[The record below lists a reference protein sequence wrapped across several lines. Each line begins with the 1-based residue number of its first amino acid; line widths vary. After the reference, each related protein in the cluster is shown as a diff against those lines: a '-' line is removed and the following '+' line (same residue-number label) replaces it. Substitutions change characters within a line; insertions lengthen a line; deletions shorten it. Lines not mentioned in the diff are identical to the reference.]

1 MWQAIAEVVK
11 QGMRNLANSGKNAQ
25 VNGSTAGGGVGLI
38 NPDFKTSNIKS
49 ENKNNE
55 NSISQTTENTTKV
68 ETTKQEPPVESN
80 EVKSSSGIGGL
91 NNLKSLGGGN
101 SSVGGNTTVT
111 SDETTKQEEPTE
123 SNEVESTSNVG
134 GLDNQSLGGGNSSVG
149 GATVTSDENT
159 KNAKDIS
166 TSTEKGK
173 WKKVNDV
180 RKKIGEGLN
189 KAGTNAQVDGSTASF
204 TPISPTVVSDERLK
218 DIFGEETPIDCF
230 AKIHSYEFKYTP
242 QAQEMMQG
250 KDHVDDKEH
259 LGVMAQEL
267 LMNPATSACVIK
279 DTDGFLKVDTAQLTM
294 ANTATIAELSRKVQ
308 QLEQILGER

>member
-11 QGMRNLANSGKNAQ
+11 QGMKNIANSGKNAQ
-25 VNGSTAGGGVGLI
+25 VNGSTTEGGVGLI
-38 NPDFKTSNIKS
+38 NPDFKTTDIKS

-68 ETTKQEPPVESN
+68 ETTKQEEPAESN

-91 NNLKSLGGGN
+91 GNLKSL
-101 SSVGGNTTVT
+101 V
-111 SDETTKQEEPTE
+111 
-123 SNEVESTSNVG
+123 
-134 GLDNQSLGGGNSSVG
+134 GGNSSVG

-159 KNAKDIS
+159 KNAKDVS
-166 TSTEKGK
+166 TSTKEDSTEEGK

-189 KAGTNAQVDGSTASF
+189 NAGANAQVDGSIASF

-250 KDHVDDKEH
+250 KDHVHDKEH

-294 ANTATIAELSRKVQ
+294 ANTATIAELSRKVH
-308 QLEQILGER
+308 QLEHMSRERQ

>member
-11 QGMRNLANSGKNAQ
+11 QGIRNIGNSGKNAQ
-25 VNGSTAGGGVGLI
+25 MNGSTAEGGVGLI
-38 NPDFKTSNIKS
+38 NPDFKKTDSNKQDDTSVA
-49 ENKNNE
+49 
-55 NSISQTTENTTKV
+55 QTTENTSKV
-68 ETTKQEPPVESN
+68 ETVKQESPAESN
-80 EVKSSSGIGGL
+80 VSESSSGSGIGG
-91 NNLKSLGGGN
+91 NSMGNLGNGMDKLGSFGGGN
-101 SSVGGNTTVT
+101 GGEGTSSATSSMASGAMTT
-111 SDETTKQEEPTE
+111 SDEK
-123 SNEVESTSNVG
+123 
-134 GLDNQSLGGGNSSVG
+134 
-149 GATVTSDENT
+149 T
-159 KNAKDIS
+159 KNAKDVS
-166 TSTEKGK
+166 TDTKEEN
-173 WKKVNDV
+173 WEKVNNA

-189 KAGTNAQVDGSTASF
+189 KGGGTAQVEGSVANF
-204 TPISPTVVSDERLK
+204 TSITPTVVSDERLK

-242 QAQEMMQG
+242 QAQEIMQG

-308 QLEQILGER
+308 KLEEMLGER

>member
-25 VNGSTAGGGVGLI
+25 VNGSTTEGGVGLI
-38 NPDFKTSNIKS
+38 NPDFKKNDTKL
-49 ENKNNE
+49 ENKNDE

-68 ETTKQEPPVESN
+68 ETTKQEEPVESN
-80 EVKSSSGIGGL
+80 EVESSSGIGGL
-91 NNLKSLGGGN
+91 GNLKSL
-101 SSVGGNTTVT
+101 V
-111 SDETTKQEEPTE
+111 
-123 SNEVESTSNVG
+123 
-134 GLDNQSLGGGNSSVG
+134 GGNSSVG

-159 KNAKDIS
+159 KNAKDVS
-166 TSTEKGK
+166 TSNKEDSTEKGK
-173 WKKVNDV
+173 WKKVNDI

-242 QAQEMMQG
+242 QAQEMMRG

-279 DTDGFLKVDTAQLTM
+279 HTDGFLKVDTAQLTM

-308 QLEQILGER
+308 QLEQMLGER

>member
-1 MWQAIAEVVK
+1 MAA
-11 QGMRNLANSGKNAQ
+11 RC
-25 VNGSTAGGGVGLI
+25 LI
-38 NPDFKTSNIKS
+38 K
-49 ENKNNE
+49 
-55 NSISQTTENTTKV
+55 
-68 ETTKQEPPVESN
+68 
-80 EVKSSSGIGGL
+80 G
-91 NNLKSLGGGN
+91 
-101 SSVGGNTTVT
+101 
-111 SDETTKQEEPTE
+111 
-123 SNEVESTSNVG
+123 
-134 GLDNQSLGGGNSSVG
+134 
-149 GATVTSDENT
+149 ENT
-159 KNAKDIS
+159 KNAKGVS
-166 TSTEKGK
+166 TSNKEDSTEEGK
-173 WKKVNDV
+173 WKKVNDII
-180 RKKIGEGLN
+180 KKIGEGLN
-189 KAGTNAQVDGSTASF
+189 NAGTNAQVNGSIASF

-308 QLEQILGER
+308 QLEQMLGER

>member
-11 QGMRNLANSGKNAQ
+11 QGIRNIGNSGKNAQ
-25 VNGSTAGGGVGLI
+25 VNGSTAEGGVGLI
-38 NPDFKTSNIKS
+38 NPDFKKTDSNKQDDTSVA
-49 ENKNNE
+49 
-55 NSISQTTENTTKV
+55 QTSENTTQV
-68 ETTKQEPPVESN
+68 ETTKQEPPAESN
-80 EVKSSSGIGGL
+80 EGESSGGSGIGGL
-91 NNLKSLGGGN
+91 GNIGSLGGGN
-101 SSVGGNTTVT
+101 KTEGATSSMASGAMTT
-111 SDETTKQEEPTE
+111 SDEK
-123 SNEVESTSNVG
+123 
-134 GLDNQSLGGGNSSVG
+134 
-149 GATVTSDENT
+149 T
-159 KNAKDIS
+159 KNAKDVS
-166 TSTEKGK
+166 TDTKKEK
-173 WKKVNDV
+173 WEKVNDT

-189 KAGTNAQVDGSTASF
+189 KGGGTAQVDGSVATLN
-204 TPISPTVVSDERLK
+204 PITPTVVSDERLK

-242 QAQEMMQG
+242 QAQEIMQG

-308 QLEQILGER
+308 KLEEMLGER

>member
-38 NPDFKTSNIKS
+38 SPDFKTTDIKS
-49 ENKNNE
+49 ENKNDE
-55 NSISQTTENTTKV
+55 NSISQTTENTTEV
-68 ETTKQEPPVESN
+68 ETTKQEPPAESN
-80 EVKSSSGIGGL
+80 EGKSSSGSGILG
-91 NNLKSLGGGN
+91 NLKSLGGLGNLKFLGGGN
-101 SSVGGNTTVT
+101 SSVGGNTT
-111 SDETTKQEEPTE
+111 D
-123 SNEVESTSNVG
+123 STG
-134 GLDNQSLGGGNSSVG
+134 SVG
-149 GATVTSDENT
+149 SSMTMSDENT
-159 KNAKDIS
+159 K
-166 TSTEKGK
+166 
-173 WKKVNDV
+173 
-180 RKKIGEGLN
+180 
-189 KAGTNAQVDGSTASF
+189 
-204 TPISPTVVSDERLK
+204 VVSDERLK
-218 DIFGEETPIDCF
+218 DIFGEEAPIDCF

-259 LGVMAQEL
+259 FGVMAQEL

-308 QLEQILGER
+308 QLEQMLGER

>member
-38 NPDFKTSNIKS
+38 SPDFKTTDIKS
-49 ENKNNE
+49 ENKNDK

-68 ETTKQEPPVESN
+68 ETTKQEEPVESN
-80 EVKSSSGIGGL
+80 EAKSSGGIGGL

-101 SSVGGNTTVT
+101 SSVGSATVT
-111 SDETTKQEEPTE
+111 SDETTKQEEPAK
-123 SNEVESTSNVG
+123 SNEVESSSIDEVSN
-134 GLDNQSLGGGNSSVG
+134 LKSLGGGNSSVG
-149 GATVTSDENT
+149 GATVTSDKNT
-159 KNAKDIS
+159 KNAKDVS

-173 WKKVNDV
+173 WKKVNDI

-250 KDHVDDKEH
+250 KNHVDDKEH

-308 QLEQILGER
+308 QLEQMLGER

>member
-38 NPDFKTSNIKS
+38 NPDFKTTDIKS
-49 ENKNNE
+49 ENNNDK

-68 ETTKQEPPVESN
+68 ETTKQE
-80 EVKSSSGIGGL
+80 
-91 NNLKSLGGGN
+91 
-101 SSVGGNTTVT
+101 
-111 SDETTKQEEPTE
+111 EPAK
-123 SNEVESTSNVG
+123 SNEVESSSIDELNN
-134 GLDNQSLGGGNSSVG
+134 LKSLGGGNSSVG
-149 GATVTSDENT
+149 GATVTSDENA
-159 KNAKDIS
+159 KNAKDVS

-189 KAGTNAQVDGSTASF
+189 NAGTNAQVDGSTASF

-250 KDHVDDKEH
+250 KNHVDDKEH

-308 QLEQILGER
+308 QLEQMLGER

>member
-25 VNGSTAGGGVGLI
+25 VNGSTTGGGVGLI
-38 NPDFKTSNIKS
+38 NPDFKTTDMKS

-68 ETTKQEPPVESN
+68 ETTKQEEPVESN
-80 EVKSSSGIGGL
+80 EAKSSGGIGGL
-91 NNLKSLGGGN
+91 NNLKPLGGGNSSVGSATVTSDETTKQEEPAKSNEVESSSIDEVSNLKSLGGGN
-101 SSVGGNTTVT
+101 SSVGG
-111 SDETTKQEEPTE
+111 
-123 SNEVESTSNVG
+123 
-134 GLDNQSLGGGNSSVG
+134 
-149 GATVTSDENT
+149 AMVTSDENT
-159 KNAKDIS
+159 KNAKDVS

-173 WKKVNDV
+173 WKKVNDI

-204 TPISPTVVSDERLK
+204 APISPTVVSDERLK

-250 KDHVDDKEH
+250 KNHVDDKEH

-308 QLEQILGER
+308 QLEQMLGER

>member
-11 QGMRNLANSGKNAQ
+11 QGMKNIANSGKNAQ
-25 VNGSTAGGGVGLI
+25 VNGSTTEGGVGLI
-38 NPDFKTSNIKS
+38 NPDFKKS
-49 ENKNNE
+49 DTKLENKNDE

-68 ETTKQEPPVESN
+68 ETTKQEEPVESN

-91 NNLKSLGGGN
+91 GNLKSL
-101 SSVGGNTTVT
+101 V
-111 SDETTKQEEPTE
+111 
-123 SNEVESTSNVG
+123 
-134 GLDNQSLGGGNSSVG
+134 GGNSSVG

-159 KNAKDIS
+159 KNAKDVS
-166 TSTEKGK
+166 TSNKEDSTEEGK
-173 WKKVNDV
+173 WKKVNDI
-180 RKKIGEGLN
+180 RKKISEGLN
-189 KAGTNAQVDGSTASF
+189 NAGANAQVDGSIANF

-308 QLEQILGER
+308 QLEQMLGER

>member
-11 QGMRNLANSGKNAQ
+11 QGMKNIANSGKNAQ
-25 VNGSTAGGGVGLI
+25 VNGSTAEGGVGLI
-38 NPDFKTSNIKS
+38 NPDFKKNDTKL
-49 ENKNNE
+49 ENKNDE

-68 ETTKQEPPVESN
+68 ETTKQEEPVESN
-80 EVKSSSGIGGL
+80 EVESSSGIGGL
-91 NNLKSLGGGN
+91 GNLKSL
-101 SSVGGNTTVT
+101 V
-111 SDETTKQEEPTE
+111 
-123 SNEVESTSNVG
+123 
-134 GLDNQSLGGGNSSVG
+134 GGNSSVG

-159 KNAKDIS
+159 KNAKDVS
-166 TSTEKGK
+166 TSTKEDSTEEGK
-173 WKKVNDV
+173 WKKVNDI
-180 RKKIGEGLN
+180 RKKISEGLN
-189 KAGTNAQVDGSTASF
+189 NAGANAQVDGSIASF

-308 QLEQILGER
+308 QLEQMLGER

>member
-38 NPDFKTSNIKS
+38 SPDFKASNIKS
-49 ENKNNE
+49 ENKNDK

-68 ETTKQEPPVESN
+68 ETTKQEPPAESN
-80 EVKSSSGIGGL
+80 EGKSSSGSGILG
-91 NNLKSLGGGN
+91 NLK
-101 SSVGGNTTVT
+101 
-111 SDETTKQEEPTE
+111 
-123 SNEVESTSNVG
+123 
-134 GLDNQSLGGGNSSVG
+134 SLGGGNSSVG
-149 GATVTSDENT
+149 GATVTSNETTKQEEPVKSNEVESSSTDELNNLKSLGGGNSSVGSATVTSDKNT
-159 KNAKDIS
+159 KNAKDVS

-189 KAGTNAQVDGSTASF
+189 KAGTNAQIEGSVASF
-204 TPISPTVVSDERLK
+204 NPISSTVVSDERLK

-250 KDHVDDKEH
+250 KDHVDNKEH

-308 QLEQILGER
+308 QLEQMLGER

>member
-38 NPDFKTSNIKS
+38 SPDFKTTDIKS
-49 ENKNNE
+49 ENKNDA

-68 ETTKQEPPVESN
+68 ETTKQEEPVESN
-80 EVKSSSGIGGL
+80 EVKSSGGIGGL

-101 SSVGGNTTVT
+101 SSVGGATVT
-111 SDETTKQEEPTE
+111 SNETTKQEEPVK
-123 SNEVESTSNVG
+123 SNEVESSSTDELNN
-134 GLDNQSLGGGNSSVG
+134 LKSLGGGNSSVG
-149 GATVTSDENT
+149 GATVTSDKNT
-159 KNAKDIS
+159 KNAKDVS
-166 TSTEKGK
+166 TSTEKGM

-189 KAGTNAQVDGSTASF
+189 KGGTNAQVEGSTASF

-250 KDHVDDKEH
+250 KNHVDNKEH

-308 QLEQILGER
+308 QLEQMLGER

>member
-38 NPDFKTSNIKS
+38 SPDFKTTDIKS
-49 ENKNNE
+49 ENKNDK

-68 ETTKQEPPVESN
+68 ETTKQEEPVESN
-80 EVKSSSGIGGL
+80 EAKSSGGIGGL

-101 SSVGGNTTVT
+101 SSVGSATVT
-111 SDETTKQEEPTE
+111 SDETTKQEEPAK
-123 SNEVESTSNVG
+123 SNEVESSSVDEVSN
-134 GLDNQSLGGGNSSVG
+134 LKSLGGGNSSVG
-149 GATVTSDENT
+149 GATVTSDKNT
-159 KNAKDIS
+159 KNAKDVS

-173 WKKVNDV
+173 WKKVNDI

-250 KDHVDDKEH
+250 KNHVDDKEH

-308 QLEQILGER
+308 QLEQMLGER

>member
-38 NPDFKTSNIKS
+38 NPDFKTTDIKS
-49 ENKNNE
+49 ENNNDK

-68 ETTKQEPPVESN
+68 ETTKQE
-80 EVKSSSGIGGL
+80 
-91 NNLKSLGGGN
+91 
-101 SSVGGNTTVT
+101 
-111 SDETTKQEEPTE
+111 EPAK
-123 SNEVESTSNVG
+123 SNEVESSSIDELNN
-134 GLDNQSLGGGNSSVG
+134 LKSLGGGNSSVG
-149 GATVTSDENT
+149 GATVTSDENA
-159 KNAKDIS
+159 KNAKDVS
-166 TSTEKGK
+166 TSNKEDSTEEGK

-242 QAQEMMQG
+242 QAQEIMQG

-308 QLEQILGER
+308 QLEQMLGER

>member
-11 QGMRNLANSGKNAQ
+11 QGMKNIANSGKNAQ
-25 VNGSTAGGGVGLI
+25 VNGSTAEGGVGLI
-38 NPDFKTSNIKS
+38 NPDFKKNDTKL
-49 ENKNNE
+49 ENKNDE

-68 ETTKQEPPVESN
+68 ETTKQEPPAESN
-80 EVKSSSGIGGL
+80 EGKSSSGSGILG
-91 NNLKSLGGGN
+91 NLKSLGGLGNLKFLGGGN
-101 SSVGGNTTVT
+101 SSVGGNTT
-111 SDETTKQEEPTE
+111 E
-123 SNEVESTSNVG
+123 SIG
-134 GLDNQSLGGGNSSVG
+134 SVG
-149 GATVTSDENT
+149 SSMTMSDKNT
-159 KNAKDIS
+159 KNAKDVS
-166 TSTEKGK
+166 TSNKEDSTEEYSTEEGK

-189 KAGTNAQVDGSTASF
+189 KAGINAQVDGSIASF

-308 QLEQILGER
+308 QLEQMLGER

>member
-11 QGMRNLANSGKNAQ
+11 QGMRNIANSGKNAQ
-25 VNGSTAGGGVGLI
+25 VNGSTAQGSVGLI
-38 NPDFKTSNIKS
+38 NPDFKKSDAKS
-49 ENKNNE
+49 ENQNNE
-55 NSISQTTENTTKV
+55 NSVSQTTENTT
-68 ETTKQEPPVESN
+68 
-80 EVKSSSGIGGL
+80 EV
-91 NNLKSLGGGN
+91 
-101 SSVGGNTTVT
+101 
-111 SDETTKQEEPTE
+111 ETTKQEEPAE
-123 SNEVESTSNVG
+123 SNEGESSG
-134 GLDNQSLGGGNSSVG
+134 GSSGIGALGNLGSLGGGNTTEGASSSVG
-149 GATVTSDENT
+149 GATVTSDKNT
-159 KNAKDIS
+159 KNAKDVS
-166 TSTEKGK
+166 TSTEEGK
-173 WKKVNDV
+173 WEKVNNA
-180 RKKIGEGLN
+180 RKKIGEGLS
-189 KAGTNAQVDGSTASF
+189 KGATTAQVDGSVASF

-250 KDHVDDKEH
+250 KNHVDDKEH

-308 QLEQILGER
+308 QLEQMLGER

>member
-11 QGMRNLANSGKNAQ
+11 QGMKNIANSGKNAQ
-25 VNGSTAGGGVGLI
+25 VNGSTAEGGVGLI
-38 NPDFKTSNIKS
+38 NPDFKKNDTKL
-49 ENKNNE
+49 ENKNDE

-68 ETTKQEPPVESN
+68 ETTKQEEPVESN

-91 NNLKSLGGGN
+91 GNLKSL
-101 SSVGGNTTVT
+101 V
-111 SDETTKQEEPTE
+111 
-123 SNEVESTSNVG
+123 
-134 GLDNQSLGGGNSSVG
+134 GGNSSVG

-159 KNAKDIS
+159 KNAKDVS
-166 TSTEKGK
+166 TSTKEDSTEEGK
-173 WKKVNDV
+173 WKKVNDI

-189 KAGTNAQVDGSTASF
+189 NAGANAQVDGSIASF

-308 QLEQILGER
+308 QLEQMLGER

>member
-11 QGMRNLANSGKNAQ
+11 QGMKNIANSGKNAQ
-25 VNGSTAGGGVGLI
+25 VNGSTVEGGVGLI
-38 NPDFKTSNIKS
+38 NPDFKKS
-49 ENKNNE
+49 DTKLENKNDE

-68 ETTKQEPPVESN
+68 ETTKQEEPVESN

-91 NNLKSLGGGN
+91 GNLKSL
-101 SSVGGNTTVT
+101 V
-111 SDETTKQEEPTE
+111 
-123 SNEVESTSNVG
+123 
-134 GLDNQSLGGGNSSVG
+134 GGNSSVG

-159 KNAKDIS
+159 KNAKDVS
-166 TSTEKGK
+166 TSNKEDSTEEGK
-173 WKKVNDV
+173 WKKVNDI
-180 RKKIGEGLN
+180 RKKISEGLN
-189 KAGTNAQVDGSTASF
+189 NAGANAQVDGSIANF

-242 QAQEMMQG
+242 QAQEMMRG

-308 QLEQILGER
+308 QLEQMLGER

>member
-11 QGMRNLANSGKNAQ
+11 QGMKNIANSGKNAQ
-25 VNGSTAGGGVGLI
+25 VNGSTTEGGVGLI
-38 NPDFKTSNIKS
+38 NPDFKKNDTKL
-49 ENKNNE
+49 ENKNDE

-68 ETTKQEPPVESN
+68 ETTKQEEPVESN
-80 EVKSSSGIGGL
+80 EVESSSGIGGL
-91 NNLKSLGGGN
+91 GNLKSL
-101 SSVGGNTTVT
+101 
-111 SDETTKQEEPTE
+111 
-123 SNEVESTSNVG
+123 
-134 GLDNQSLGGGNSSVG
+134 VG

-159 KNAKDIS
+159 KNAKDVS
-166 TSTEKGK
+166 TSTKEDSTEEGK
-173 WKKVNDV
+173 WKKVNDI
-180 RKKIGEGLN
+180 RKKISEGLN
-189 KAGTNAQVDGSTASF
+189 NAGANAQVDGSIASF

-308 QLEQILGER
+308 QLEQMLGER

>member
-11 QGMRNLANSGKNAQ
+11 QGMKNIANSGKNAQ
-25 VNGSTAGGGVGLI
+25 VNGSTTEGGVGLI
-38 NPDFKTSNIKS
+38 NPDFKTTDIKS

-68 ETTKQEPPVESN
+68 ETTKQEEPAESN
-80 EVKSSSGIGGL
+80 EVKSSSGIGILG
-91 NNLKSLGGGN
+91 NLKSLVGGN
-101 SSVGGNTTVT
+101 SSVGG
-111 SDETTKQEEPTE
+111 
-123 SNEVESTSNVG
+123 
-134 GLDNQSLGGGNSSVG
+134 
-149 GATVTSDENT
+149 GAMITSDENT
-159 KNAKDIS
+159 KNAKDVS
-166 TSTEKGK
+166 TSNKEDSTEEGK
-173 WKKVNDV
+173 WKKVNDI

-189 KAGTNAQVDGSTASF
+189 NAGTNAQVDGSIASF

-308 QLEQILGER
+308 QLEQMLGER

>member
-11 QGMRNLANSGKNAQ
+11 QGMKNIANSGKNAQ
-25 VNGSTAGGGVGLI
+25 VNGSTTEGGVGLI
-38 NPDFKTSNIKS
+38 NPDFKKS
-49 ENKNNE
+49 DTKLENKNDE

-68 ETTKQEPPVESN
+68 ETTKQEEPVESN
-80 EVKSSSGIGGL
+80 EVESSSGIGGL
-91 NNLKSLGGGN
+91 GNLKSL
-101 SSVGGNTTVT
+101 
-111 SDETTKQEEPTE
+111 
-123 SNEVESTSNVG
+123 
-134 GLDNQSLGGGNSSVG
+134 VG

-159 KNAKDIS
+159 KNAKDVS
-166 TSTEKGK
+166 TSTKEDSTEEGK
-173 WKKVNDV
+173 WKKVNDI
-180 RKKIGEGLN
+180 RKKISEGLN
-189 KAGTNAQVDGSTASF
+189 NAGANAQVDGSIASF

-242 QAQEMMQG
+242 QAQEMMRG

-308 QLEQILGER
+308 QLEQMLGER

>member
-38 NPDFKTSNIKS
+38 SPDFKTSNIKS
-49 ENKNNE
+49 ENKNDK

-68 ETTKQEPPVESN
+68 ETTKQEGPV
-80 EVKSSSGIGGL
+80 
-91 NNLKSLGGGN
+91 
-101 SSVGGNTTVT
+101 
-111 SDETTKQEEPTE
+111 E

-134 GLDNQSLGGGNSSVG
+134 GLDNLKSLGSRNASVGGTTVTSDETTKQEEPVKSNEVESSSIDEVSNLKSLGGGNSSVG
-149 GATVTSDENT
+149 SATVTSDENT
-159 KNAKDIS
+159 KNAKDVS

-173 WKKVNDV
+173 WEKVNDV

-189 KAGTNAQVDGSTASF
+189 KAGTNAQVEGSTASF

-308 QLEQILGER
+308 QLEQMLGER

>member
-11 QGMRNLANSGKNAQ
+11 QGMRNLANVGKNAQ

-38 NPDFKTSNIKS
+38 SPDFKTTDIKS
-49 ENKNNE
+49 ENKNDK

-68 ETTKQEPPVESN
+68 ETTKQEEPVESN
-80 EVKSSSGIGGL
+80 EAKSSGGIGGL

-101 SSVGGNTTVT
+101 SSVGGATVT
-111 SDETTKQEEPTE
+111 SDETTKQEEPAK
-123 SNEVESTSNVG
+123 SNEVESSSIDELNN
-134 GLDNQSLGGGNSSVG
+134 LKSLGGGNSSVG

-159 KNAKDIS
+159 KNAKDVS

-173 WKKVNDV
+173 WKKVNDI

-189 KAGTNAQVDGSTASF
+189 KAGTNAQIDGSTASF

-242 QAQEMMQG
+242 EAQEIMRG
-250 KDHVDDKEH
+250 RNHVDDKEH

-308 QLEQILGER
+308 QLEQMLGER

>member
-38 NPDFKTSNIKS
+38 SPDFKTTDIKS
-49 ENKNNE
+49 ENKNDK

-68 ETTKQEPPVESN
+68 ENTKQEGPVESN
-80 EVKSSSGIGGL
+80 EAKSSSGIGGL

-101 SSVGGNTTVT
+101 SSVGSATVT
-111 SDETTKQEEPTE
+111 SNETTKQEEPVK
-123 SNEVESTSNVG
+123 SNEVESSSIDELN
-134 GLDNQSLGGGNSSVG
+134 NPKSLGGGNSSVG
-149 GATVTSDENT
+149 SATVTSDENT
-159 KNAKDIS
+159 KNAKDVS

-173 WKKVNDV
+173 WKKVNDA

-189 KAGTNAQVDGSTASF
+189 KAGTNAQVDGSIASF

-250 KDHVDDKEH
+250 KDHVDNKEH

-308 QLEQILGER
+308 QLEQMLGER